1 MFSHVQEDGARGVTG
16 AAEETTPLKTLALAI
31 DGLPDE
37 LTRMRPGGVYWI
49 ACADAAHADLF
60 AAGVLAG
67 AQEVALAVVAAL
79 GRAPAAMLAPL
90 AADQGPARI
99 RLHEAAVAD
108 LAPAVRALPADLLR
122 CAGARGTLCV
132 VQVPAAAMENLEGA
146 RLARWCREL
155 HDWAAAGG
163 HCVLLLCH
171 GEAATLAPRLLP
183 LNRLCSGVAQLYP
196 HRGALQYLVHY
207 WSNAEGVYAHRDF
220 ETEWRGA
227 RLGVI
232 ADGDSLM
239 AAVRAQEGGDRFL
252 YLAQADALEGAPPFS
267 PAWRLFENRSALVAA
282 ALQAQ
287 AATVVL
293 SIGENADVDALAR
306 LVFRLRGERGNG
318 LKLVVREMQPCL
330 RYADERLLLECGA
343 SLVAPA
349 SLPLARFLTL
359 LETLQGQVWPGRLP
373 EDPERLIRLHRPP
386 DVGGIVTAAQFRQL
400 AGELLGQGEGVVES
414 AVLMLQP
421 VAGVSPAQALQQLQM
436 RRRGDLACMHAGQVW
451 LFLFACRS
459 DGIERALGNLFRLPW
474 RELFDG
480 YERLAGHHVAA
491 MSAAEGGRVPPQPQQ
506 APVLAPVAP
515 TPSWTA
521 PRPIRLG
528 EER

>member
-1 MFSHVQEDGARGVTG
+1 MT
-16 AAEETTPLKTLALAI
+16 LKTISLAI
-31 DGLPDE
+31 DGLPYE
-37 LTRMRPGGVYWI
+37 LTRLRAGGVYWI
-49 ACADAAHADLF
+49 ACAEATHADLF

-67 AQEVALAVVAAL
+67 SAELPLAVVAAL
-79 GRAPAAMLAPL
+79 GRSPASMVAPL
-90 AADQGPARI
+90 AAEQGPARV

-108 LAPAVRALPADLLR
+108 LAPAVRALPDDLVR

-132 VQVPAAAMENLEGA
+132 VQVPAAALENLEGA
-146 RLARWCREL
+146 GLARWCREL

-163 HCVLLLCH
+163 HRVLLLCH
-171 GEAATLAPRLLP
+171 GQVATLAPRLLP

-207 WSNAEGVYAHRDF
+207 WSNAEGVFAHRDF
-220 ETEWRGA
+220 DAEWRGF

-232 ADGDSLM
+232 ADGDGLM
-239 AAVRAQEGGDRFL
+239 AAVLAQEGGDRFL
-252 YLAQADALEGAPPFS
+252 HLAQADALEGAPPFS
-267 PAWRLFENRSALVAA
+267 PAWHLFENRSALVAA
-282 ALQAQ
+282 TLQAQ

-293 SIGENADVDALAR
+293 SIEENADVDALAR

-330 RYADERLLLECGA
+330 RYADERLLLESGA
-343 SLVAPA
+343 SLVAPS

-359 LETLQGQVWPGRLP
+359 LETIQGQVWQGRLP
-373 EDPERLIRLHRPP
+373 ENPERLIRLHRPP
-386 DVGGIVTAAQFRQL
+386 DVGGIVAPAQFRQL
-400 AGELLGQGEGVVES
+400 AGELLDQGEGVVES
-414 AVLMLQP
+414 AVLVLQP

-480 YERLAGHHVAA
+480 YERLAGHDVAV
-491 MSAAEGGRVPPQPQQ
+491 MNAAEGGMAPPQPRQV
-506 APVLAPVAP
+506 PVLAPVAP
-515 TPSWTA
+515 APSWTA

-528 EER
+528 GER